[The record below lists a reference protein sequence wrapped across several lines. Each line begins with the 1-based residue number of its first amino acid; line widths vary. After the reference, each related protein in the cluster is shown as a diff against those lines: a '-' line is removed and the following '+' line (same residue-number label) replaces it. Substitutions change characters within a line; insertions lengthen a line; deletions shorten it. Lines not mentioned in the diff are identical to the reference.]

1 MTGLPPLRRKI
12 VAAGQRF
19 LLREDGTTLVE
30 FAVVMPIF
38 LLLFFGLIDFGRLG
52 YEYVMANKAMQ
63 MAARTAV
70 TRPPACPGVAQ
81 TNLRG
86 ALVAGAVPPYFGTNC
101 RAGATV
107 CADPGTIT
115 CAGSAANATA
125 AEIWASISVLMPSD
139 ASVANLHF
147 TYAFNPDLG
156 FLGGPYEP
164 MVTVSIQNLDF
175 QFITPLGALAT
186 LAGAVGNDLPSS
198 LPFPALSVSLPAE
211 DLALGEAG

>member
-1 MTGLPPLRRKI
+1 MKALAPLRRKAI
-12 VAAGQRF
+12 AAGQSF
-19 LLREDGTTLVE
+19 LQREDGTTLVE
-30 FAVVMPIF
+30 FAVVLPIF

-52 YEYVMANKAMQ
+52 FEYVMANKAMQ

-86 ALVAGAVPPYFGTNC
+86 AVVAGEVPPYFGSNC
-101 RAGATV
+101 RSGATV
-107 CADPGTIT
+107 CADPGTVT
-115 CAGSAANATA
+115 CAGSMGNATVAEIWPVIAVLLPNDATA
-125 AEIWASISVLMPSD
+125 A
-139 ASVANLHF
+139 NLRF
-147 TYAFNPDLG
+147 SYAYNSDLG

-164 MVTVSIQNLDF
+164 MVTVSIQNLSF
-175 QFITPLGALAT
+175 EFITPLGALAT
-186 LAGAVGNDLPSS
+186 LAGAVGNDLPTS